1 MVIFRAVLSHYRRHP
16 FQLLALWLI
25 LTLATALWSGVWALT
40 GQARDSMQAG
50 EAQLSGGQQLA
61 PEGGTPVT
69 VDDFVSLRRQGLCVI
84 PWLEVAPADTR
95 GRVVGI
101 DPLAM
106 ACAEGDA
113 PGAGMVLDG
122 EPFVDI
128 AEAARLAESGRPAHL
143 RLYLM
148 DEGQPLPAGWQRPP
162 DRSRLSTG
170 ELADSFLLNLDAL
183 GILVVLVSA
192 LLIRSVYTLG
202 LAQRRE
208 SLVLLERYGVT
219 RRRLRLYLLAELAIL
234 AGLGLVPGYL
244 LGLRLADGLSG
255 GFGAAMDNLFETTL
269 LTTGESATGFLV
281 TLAVVLLMVL
291 WCGLDLLRDG
301 PAQGRSRFHPGL
313 ASVCL
318 LVGLLLLLVAGSLV
332 TVFLG
337 TGLMLAGAGLLTP
350 VLMVRYLTPSPW
362 SPPLILWRRRELG
375 VLSGRL
381 ALPMVALQLAAGTVI
396 AVHALV
402 STFEDTFH
410 DWLGQRLAGDLFVEV
425 PDGHP
430 LAPVV
435 PLLEGDPT
443 VAQWHPVIRGTATIG
458 AGPGEQGVDLMATDT
473 DSGLI
478 RRWSLLESVAD
489 PWQAVS
495 EGQVL
500 VNEQLARR
508 QGLAPGDQLMVRFG
522 DGQRSIRVAGVY
534 ADYGRPAGEILMD
547 RRYLPERFVP
557 DFRSLTIALADTG
570 NGSGTALVSALASAW
585 QVDDL
590 SVRDN
595 DTIHRLANRVFDQ
608 TFALTRSISYLTLV
622 LAGLALLMTGW
633 VVLRSRAWYYH
644 LLSAWGL
651 TARER
656 RRVVMTLAA
665 ELMALIW
672 AAALPVG
679 IALTWVLVSRINPVA
694 FGWSLPMTI
703 YPGYWLELLGLFAL
717 AAVTVGWLASTGHNG
732 KPGTMPVQAGG
743 QER

>member
-1 MVIFRAVLSHYRRHP
+1 MIVRAVLSHYRRHP

-25 LTLATALWSGVWALT
+25 LTLATALWSGVWTLT

-61 PEGGTPVT
+61 PEDGAPVT

-84 PWLEVAPADTR
+84 PWLEVAPADAR

-106 ACAEGDA
+106 ACAEGNA
-113 PGAGMVLDG
+113 PGAGLSLDG

-128 AEAARLAESGRPAHL
+128 ADAAQLAESGRSARL

-148 DEGQPLPAGWQRPP
+148 DEGQPLPDGWQRQSDP
-162 DRSRLSTG
+162 SRLSTG

-183 GILVVLVSA
+183 GVLVVLVSA

-208 SLVLLERYGVT
+208 SLVLLERYGVP
-219 RRRLRLYLLAELAIL
+219 RRHLRLCLLAELAIL
-234 AGLGLVPGYL
+234 AGLGLIPGYL
-244 LGLRLADGLSG
+244 LGLRLADGMSG
-255 GFGAAMDNLFETTL
+255 GFGAAMDNLFETAL
-269 LTTGESATGFLV
+269 LATGESTTGFLV
-281 TLAVVLLMVL
+281 TLAVVLLVVL
-291 WCGLDLLRDG
+291 WCGLDLLRG
-301 PAQGRSRFHPGL
+301 SLAQGRPRFHPVL
-313 ASVCL
+313 ATACL
-318 LVGLLLLLVAGSLV
+318 LAGLVLLLVAGSLV

-350 VLMVRYLTPSPW
+350 LLVVRYLTPSPW
-362 SPPLILWRRRELG
+362 APPLVLWRRRELG

-425 PDGHP
+425 PDERS

-435 PLLEGDPT
+435 PLLDGDPD
-443 VAQWHPVIRGTATIG
+443 VSQWHPVIRGTATITVDSV
-458 AGPGEQGVDLMATDT
+458 ALGVDLMATDT
-473 DSGLI
+473 RSSLI
-478 RRWSLLESVAD
+478 RRWSLLESVAH
-489 PWQAVS
+489 PWQAVGD
-495 EGQVL
+495 GQVL

-508 QGLAPGDQLMVRFG
+508 QGLAPGDQLMVGLG
-522 DGQRSIRVAGVY
+522 DGPQSVRVAGIY
-534 ADYGRPAGEILMD
+534 ADYGRPAGEILLD
-547 RRYLPERFVP
+547 QRYLPERFVP

-570 NGSGTALVSALASAW
+570 AGPGTALVSALASAW

-665 ELMALIW
+665 EFMAVIW
-672 AAALPVG
+672 TAALPVG

-694 FGWSLPMTI
+694 FGWSLPMVI

-717 AAVTVGWLASTGHNG
+717 AAVTVGWLASTGHSG
-732 KPGTMPVQAGG
+732 GPGPVPLQAGG

>member
-1 MVIFRAVLSHYRRHP
+1 MIFRAVLSHYRRHP
-16 FQLLALWLI
+16 LQLLALWLI
-25 LTLATALWSGVWALT
+25 LTLATALWSGVWTLT

-61 PEGGTPVT
+61 PEDGSPVT

-84 PWLEVAPADTR
+84 PWLEVAPTDAR

-113 PGAGMVLDG
+113 PGAGMALDG

-128 AEAARLAESGRPAHL
+128 AEAARLAESGRSARL

-148 DEGQPLPAGWQRPP
+148 DGEQPLPAGWHRPP
-162 DRSRLSTG
+162 DPSRLSTG

-208 SLVLLERYGVT
+208 SLVLLERYGIT
-219 RRRLRLYLLAELAIL
+219 RRRLRRCLLAELVIL

-269 LTTGESATGFLV
+269 LTTGESTTGFLV
-281 TLAVVLLMVL
+281 TLAVVLLVVL
-291 WCGLDLLRDG
+291 WCGLDLLRGG
-301 PAQGRSRFHPGL
+301 PAQGRPRFHPGL
-313 ASVCL
+313 ATACL
-318 LVGLLLLLVAGSLV
+318 LVGLVLLLVAGSLV

-350 VLMVRYLTPSPW
+350 LLVVRYLTPSPW
-362 SPPLILWRRRELG
+362 APPLTLWRRRELG

-425 PDGHP
+425 PDDRS
-430 LAPVV
+430 LAPVAS
-435 PLLEGDPT
+435 LLESDPA
-443 VAQWHPVIRGTATIG
+443 VAHWHPVIRGTATIG
-458 AGPGEQGVDLMATDT
+458 VGSGEQGVDLMATDT
-473 DSGLI
+473 RSGLI

-489 PWQAVS
+489 PWQAVG

-508 QGLAPGDQLMVRFG
+508 QGLAPGDQLMVGFG
-522 DGQRSIRVAGVY
+522 EGQRSIRVAGIY

-557 DFRSLTIALADTG
+557 DFRSLTIALADMG

-665 ELMALIW
+665 EFMALIW

-679 IALTWVLVSRINPVA
+679 ITLTWVLVSRINPVA
-694 FGWSLPMTI
+694 FGWSLPMAI

-717 AAVTVGWLASTGHNG
+717 AAVTVGWLASIGHDG